1 MGEVINNSII
11 LWVPYWHVFSPIM
24 FKPLIMKKNK
34 TVNLLN
40 GESTEYKDLTDVKMQ
55 EKINKH
61 MSDINDKITDE
72 DIKNIR
78 TDMYDEL
85 LRNDTDEENTEPV
98 KNELTEEE
106 KDKEQEK
113 DESQKANSAWNIL
126 EDQ

>member
-1 MGEVINNSII
+1 
-11 LWVPYWHVFSPIM
+11 
-24 FKPLIMKKNK
+24 MKKNK